1 MDRSEKISSGFVVAR
16 GDGPKLLELAKE
28 IFDQAAS
35 FIEVFVVWARLF
47 AVGLCGNDRVY
58 FGVAQVFDHP
68 LVGVVG
74 LVGKQRVGL
83 KPRQKRVGALE
94 IMCLSGREMEAGRI
108 AQRVYRSVDFRAQ
121 SAFTA
126 ADRLVFAVFFCA
138 PALC

>member
-1 MDRSEKISSGFVVAR
+1 
-16 GDGPKLLELAKE
+16 LLELAKE
-28 IFDQAAS
+28 IFNQAAS
-35 FIEVFVVWARLF
+35 FIEVFVVRARLF
-47 AVGLCGNDRVY
+47 AVGLCGNDRFY
-58 FGVAQVFDHP
+58 LGVAQGFDHP

-74 LVGKQRVGL
+74 LVCKQRVRL

-94 IMCLSGREMEAGRI
+94 IMCLSGREMEARRI
-108 AQRVYRSVDFRAQ
+108 AQRVYRRVDFRAQ